1 MCKEG
6 KRFWGWRERR
16 NKEWLFVKGKSGEGG
31 SGREGARRVPKV
43 WNHGLGMRQIPKEMN
58 KTRAG
63 PVV

>member
-31 SGREGARRVPKV
+31 SGKGGSEKSTK
-43 WNHGLGMRQIPKEMN
+43 GLESWFRNE
-58 KTRAG
+58 TDS
-63 PVV
+63 